1 MPQIIN
7 TNIASLTAQRNL
19 NQSQSANR
27 TSLERLSS
35 GLRINSAKDDAAGLA
50 ISTRFSSQIRGLSV
64 AIRNAGDG
72 ISLAQTAEGALE
84 SITSNLQRLRELA
97 LQSSN
102 ATNSDVDREALNS
115 EAKQLIA
122 EITRTGEQTNFNG
135 TNLLDGNFAA
145 AFQVGANAGE
155 TVSFGIAELTASNL
169 GGGRTAGVS
178 AIGSTGGL
186 GNGDLVINGAV
197 IGPSVATDDTSSFKD
212 SPASAISKVAAI
224 NRSTDTS
231 GVIAEVLTNTAA
243 GSVQNE
249 VTGGGGA
256 TSGAISLNG
265 VNIALATGDV
275 DESADRTGI
284 VAAINARSGET
295 GVTAVDTGTRFGGVN
310 LVAEDGRNITL
321 TFDSGSLSAAS
332 TGLTSEETTSGG
344 YTLRA
349 ETSGTAIVISESTGN
364 ISNSGLVAGTYAA
377 NTAAVST
384 VARTSEDGAPTSAF
398 DTAAVAASVTSSGSD
413 LTAFGDFSGVNA
425 LQFDIVISNADTVS
439 ENGTNAIV
447 INSDLSN
454 GSVQDLANAINTAIQ
469 GNGIPVDVIASID
482 TDGNLQLSRTTAEAG
497 TVEIRNFATNNSTTP
512 AIVASVLGITENTSG
527 EGANIVAADTVVAA
541 VSASTTGASA
551 IDPSQLGATTLS
563 STNRINFDISI
574 AGAQSQAA
582 QTITVTLAASSG
594 ITSLSTGSELATAI
608 NSAIA
613 AASTTV
619 QVTASVDANN
629 NLIFTRDVAESG
641 TVEISNIDGDGAVT
655 NAIAAQVLGYT
666 VDDASGNG
674 TISTNGANATTV
686 GDVNAAANFFT
697 SGNNFEA
704 GAVSATALQFETG
717 NAEAAILNIG
727 GGTGTTSTATGIN
740 LTTANAIEFQVSL
753 DNGESFTVSTAITNG
768 VTDATQAEIVSSLNA
783 AFDTATGSAGLNIG
797 TGQIFASFNADN
809 ELLLTTGPK
818 GSSKSLQIT
827 AVTGSPASDILGL
840 ATAVGNSATGLG
852 GTEAGSVTIA
862 QGNPP
867 DFGFDFNGGAVTTL
881 ETGDSGAL
889 ISRDNLSFDISYD
902 DGSTVTNR
910 TITLN
915 EDSSARGPSLV
926 ISIANNVLSTGGAS
940 PGAGSQLDGSGTF
953 TALTASDVEF
963 DVTYNGVTAT
973 VANTTTASTGAA
985 LVADLQAA
993 LDTAFGAANLGFSA
1007 ADAYTAG
1014 DVKVSVDASNN
1025 IVLTATNTLG
1035 ESTLG
1040 LSNDVGANNATIA
1053 SVVTGDGAAY
1063 TVNASGSAT
1072 EVTAGNY
1079 TGDSAAQL
1087 RFGGGTFDNTY
1098 NFSTN
1103 QLGVAFEVSYSAN
1116 GVTTTG
1122 LVELDGN
1129 LASSNDA
1136 ALVQIQADLDIALG
1150 AQSVI
1155 VSIDTDKGDLVFTSV
1170 DRGSDVT
1177 FSVGNF
1183 VDLNAGGAGIAAL
1196 GANNLTV
1203 TSASGSD
1210 FDADAAFL
1218 ETVND
1223 EIAATAIGSGVTA
1236 SIDSN
1241 NNLVFST
1248 AATGADASVSVGNF
1262 VGSSSALS
1270 ALGVTGTVN
1279 AYGPEIAQG
1288 VSLSATASDA
1298 FGEGATGVDLSGG
1311 AGAGYSFSLSFNGGS
1326 AVTIADAGG
1335 GNATNTANQ
1344 LVQDIQTRLDAALSA
1359 DIGDGANGYVDGDV
1373 VVSINSSDEIVFTNT
1388 RADANAS
1395 LEIVSGNVGGSATE
1409 VIFSASGVVSGSN
1422 YTASGAQAS
1431 IREATG
1437 TAVNTG
1443 SFAFNTNSV
1452 TFDISF
1458 NDGSGAAA
1466 VTGTVTVNNTGAAGA
1481 DATIAAIQADLDA
1494 VLDTAG
1500 DITVSLDK
1508 DGFLSFTA
1516 GNDTGAGV
1524 SFTIDSFAD
1533 SAGSGGLVA
1542 LGLGDGVSTP
1552 YANLSFTSNGSD
1564 TNIVT
1569 NATGTIET
1577 DSGRDQPPQ
1586 NDTLTVTGLQGGDET
1601 VTLSGNFSTREDIV
1615 AELNS
1620 QLSNATASLDG
1631 AGVITITDN
1640 DVTQSSSGNTVGIS
1654 GNAAINLGF
1663 DGSGNASSGI
1673 VREGTA
1679 GAGNETQAIR
1689 QLLDGDLRI
1698 SGVSI
1703 AASRASDDTASN
1715 ELADSSS
1722 KAASGIAIAAAI
1734 NRNTETTGVTATVN
1748 ATVVD
1753 GGTANTDRTA
1763 DGDQGIVYVNGI
1775 ATSALS
1781 LGTDKETNR
1790 ANAIA
1795 ALNQISGQT
1804 GVLASDN
1811 GGGITLTASDGRNI
1825 SVAIDS
1831 LGTGFSGLNI
1841 GLDASEKGIAEADFA
1856 GQGTSYAA
1864 VAATTSST
1872 IRLESSKEFV
1882 VGAGTNGAVGADGFG
1897 GLNGLGIKAGTYGGA
1912 DSGQFLTE
1920 VDISTVEGAV
1930 AALDAL
1936 DNALSSVS
1944 SERANLGAIQNRL
1957 QSTIDNISITVEN
1970 LQVANSRILDADFAA
1985 ETAELSRTQVLQQAG
2000 ISILAQANAA
2010 PQRVLALLQ

>member
-2010 PQRVLALLQ
+2010 PQQVLALLQ